1 MNIIKKF
8 EVKQLLTESS
18 RALYIDKWEQEV
30 ALLAQECEQLQF
42 EKKRLQ
48 KKRPSDKEWIAEQ
61 FDKEVHTRNEKISLL
76 EYKVEQIEQLPP
88 ESELHEGEVDAI
100 QSIEVGDEWKAAEQ
114 KGKIIIKDGIV
125 ESITP

>member
-1 MNIIKKF
+1 MNIIKKY

-18 RALYIDKWEQEV
+18 RAFYIDKWDQEI
-30 ALLAQECEQLQF
+30 AILDQEREQLQF

-48 KKRPSDKEWIAEQ
+48 KKRPSDKEWISEQ
-61 FDKEVHTRNEKISLL
+61 FEKELHSRNEQISIL
-76 EYKVEQIEQLPP
+76 EYKIEQIEQLPP

-125 ESITP
+125 QSITP